1 MDHSHHHD
9 MGSMDTEARCK
20 IHMLWNWE
28 TIDSC
33 VVFRSWH
40 VHNMFQF
47 VITCLI
53 IVLIGVAFE
62 WLRKVQKR
70 YDYTLSK
77 GPVGAPG
84 TKRSRSPPPASRA
97 GAPAPDRLA
106 LMPRLIRA
114 SLYSLLVFISFF
126 IMLIFMTYNGYLVLS
141 VVAGAFIGHFLL
153 NSELAVDDDPASGG
167 AIGSNGMACH

>member
-9 MGSMDTEARCK
+9 MSSMNTEARCK
-20 IHMLWNWE
+20 VHMLWNWE
-28 TIDSC
+28 TIDTC

-40 VHNMFQF
+40 VRNMAQF
-47 VITCLI
+47 VITLLI
-53 IVLIGVAFE
+53 IVLIGVSFE

-70 YDYTLSK
+70 YDHTLSR

-84 TKRSRSPPPASRA
+84 TKR
-97 GAPAPDRLA
+97 LA
-106 LMPRLIRA
+106 LTPRLIRA

-153 NSELAVDDDPASGG
+153 NSDLDVDDDPVSGG